1 MTTKL
6 KANKFRIRKP
16 SVNKPTTPRPM
27 QAVATDPVD
36 QTPAVDQTAPMRQP
50 ASEPTQAAAP
60 EPLGQDLR
68 SDPTLKAIQNEG
80 LTPRQLRIA
89 RRTAQKQGLTFTSD
103 YEAVKVLR
111 DNGIDPFQRSTMMQV
126 VAQNDPDNDKV
137 QLPTRIEP
145 AQVPAEQAQMSPE
158 DMAAKRNK
166 EIMGIQKDMIRRR
179 RRNSLMLTL
188 RLMAFV
194 LIPTLLAGIYFT
206 MIATPMY
213 STNSAFQIIKADSA
227 GAAGGAGGLLSGTQF
242 ATTPDA
248 IAVQTYLTSKDAML
262 RLEEDEGFV
271 EHFSDPNID
280 VLQRLKAGA
289 TLEDAHKIYKK
300 RIKIGFDPTE
310 GVVNMEVSAA
320 DPDMAVRFS
329 EALIKY
335 AEERVDNL
343 SERKRDNQV
352 SDAKTAFEDAD
363 KERRKAQEALVALQ
377 QSTLLDPEA
386 YAGSLRGQISTLE
399 QQIVEKEI
407 QLQALLDNARPNQSR
422 VSGVRADIDRLKFAK
437 AETEARM
444 NEPMEN
450 GMTLAE
456 TVSRIQ
462 ISQADLATRDAMLQ
476 ASLEQLRATQAEA
489 SSQSRYLTLAVDP
502 IASESPSYPKA
513 FEDTLLTLL
522 ILSGI
527 YLMISI
533 TASILKEQIS

>member
-1 MTTKL
+1 M
-6 KANKFRIRKP
+6 
-16 SVNKPTTPRPM
+16 
-27 QAVATDPVD
+27 
-36 QTPAVDQTAPMRQP
+36 
-50 ASEPTQAAAP
+50 
-60 EPLGQDLR
+60 
-68 SDPTLKAIQNEG
+68 
-80 LTPRQLRIA
+80 
-89 RRTAQKQGLTFTSD
+89 
-103 YEAVKVLR
+103 
-111 DNGIDPFQRSTMMQV
+111 
-126 VAQNDPDNDKV
+126 
-137 QLPTRIEP
+137 
-145 AQVPAEQAQMSPE
+145 
-158 DMAAKRNK
+158 
-166 EIMGIQKDMIRRR
+166 
-179 RRNSLMLTL
+179 
-188 RLMAFV
+188 
-194 LIPTLLAGIYFT
+194 
-206 MIATPMY
+206 
-213 STNSAFQIIKADSA
+213 
-227 GAAGGAGGLLSGTQF
+227 
-242 ATTPDA
+242 
-248 IAVQTYLTSKDAML
+248 
-262 RLEEDEGFV
+262 
-271 EHFSDPNID
+271 
-280 VLQRLKAGA
+280 
-289 TLEDAHKIYKK
+289 
-300 RIKIGFDPTE
+300 
-310 GVVNMEVSAA
+310 
-320 DPDMAVRFS
+320 
-329 EALIKY
+329 
-335 AEERVDNL
+335 
-343 SERKRDNQV
+343 
-352 SDAKTAFEDAD
+352 
-363 KERRKAQEALVALQ
+363 VALQ

>member
-6 KANKFRIRKP
+6 KSDKFRIRKP
-16 SVNKPTTPRPM
+16 GQERAKAVRPVEIVEKPL
-27 QAVATDPVD
+27 
-36 QTPAVDQTAPMRQP
+36 QP
-50 ASEPTQAAAP
+50 QAAAP
-60 EPLGQDLR
+60 QPAPVVQPQQTTPVDAA
-68 SDPTLKAIQNEG
+68 TKAIEAEG

-89 RRTAQKQGLTFTSD
+89 RRTAQKAGLTFATD
-103 YEAVKVLR
+103 YDAVRALR

-126 VAQNDPDNDKV
+126 VAQNDPENGKV
-137 QLPTRIEP
+137 QLPSRIEP
-145 AQVPAEQAQMSPE
+145 ANVPAELAQISPE
-158 DMAAKRNK
+158 EMAAKRNQ
-166 EIMGIQKDMIRRR
+166 EIMAIQNDMLRRR
-179 RRNSLMLTL
+179 RRSTFMLTL
-188 RLMAFV
+188 RLLAFII
-194 LIPTLLAGIYFT
+194 IPTTIAAVYFT
-206 MIATPMY
+206 MLATPMY

-248 IAVQTYLTSKDAML
+248 IAVQTYLLSKDAMV
-262 RLEEDEGFV
+262 RLQEDEGFV
-271 EHFSDPNID
+271 EHFSDPSID
-280 VLQRLKAGA
+280 ILQRLKADA
-289 TLEDAHKIYKK
+289 TLEDAHKLFKK
-300 RIKIGFDPTE
+300 RVLIGFDPTE

-320 DPDMAVRFS
+320 DPEMAVRFS

-343 SERKRDNQV
+343 SERKRENQV
-352 SDAKTAFEDAD
+352 ADAKKAFEDAD
-363 KERRKAQEALVALQ
+363 KERRNAQEALIQLQ

-407 QLQALLDNARPNQSR
+407 QLQALLDNARPNKSR
-422 VSGVRADIDRLKFAK
+422 VSGVEADIERLKAAK

-462 ISQADLATRDAMLQ
+462 IAQADLATRDAMLQ

-533 TASILKEQIS
+533 TSSILKEQIS